1 MAFFVEWQDS
11 RGPKGALKGE
21 PADPESV
28 SRWFAV
34 YRPCSSDSIRK
45 MYGKVGV
52 GKGLNVKGKPG
63 RPGKSSGT
71 HRKGYETLE
80 KTWKTW

>member
-1 MAFFVEWQDS
+1 MVKPLICSSLWCFNCTQDA
-11 RGPKGALKGE
+11 RGPKGVLKGE
-21 PADPESV
+21 PADLESP

-52 GKGLNVKGKPG
+52 GKGLNVKGKPLG
-63 RPGKSSGT
+63 
-71 HRKGYETLE
+71 LE
-80 KTWKTW
+80 V